1 VTCGT
6 HGSAVTLA
14 GLITFAVVGHNE
26 AATLRYML
34 DQAAAA
40 VRPGDRLWF
49 VDSASDDGSPELAA
63 RLGAEVLRAPLG
75 KGRAMAAAVER
86 CETSHICFL
95 DADVLETT
103 RNVPL
108 TLREGLERSTA
119 DMVVAEFVWPA
130 KGSLVL
136 TTTIWR
142 PLVGDL
148 FPDALGTAPR
158 FPLSGFRLLDVEL
171 ARGPLPSEFGVETY
185 LNLIGAIDGRTTAT
199 VDVGVFVGLIR
210 PHPSM
215 FHEVAETILDLAEA
229 RGRLDP
235 AARRSWD
242 VWVDETVAVISEC
255 RSGDGIMAERFAE
268 ELATL
273 AARPRP
279 SRSLNAGVG
288 ASGVG

>member
-1 VTCGT
+1 M
-6 HGSAVTLA
+6 
-14 GLITFAVVGHNE
+14 ITFAVIGHNE

-34 DQAAAA
+34 DQAAGA

-75 KGRAMAAAVER
+75 KGRALAAAVER

-95 DADVLETT
+95 DADALETT

-108 TLREGLERSTA
+108 TLRDGLERSAA

-130 KGSLVL
+130 KGVLAL

-148 FPDALGTAPR
+148 FPEALGTAPR

-171 ARGPLPSEFGVETY
+171 ARGPLPSGFGVETY
-185 LNLIGAIDGRTTAT
+185 LNLVAAIDGRMTAT
-199 VDVGVFVGLIR
+199 VDVGVFSGPVR

-215 FHEVAETILDLAEA
+215 YHEVAEAILDLAEA
-229 RGRLDP
+229 CGRLER
-235 AARRSWD
+235 AARGPWD
-242 VWVDETVAVISEC
+242 AWVSETFAVITEC
-255 RSGDGIMAERFAE
+255 RSGDGIVAERFAE
-268 ELATL
+268 ELAKL

-279 SRSLNAGVG
+279 PCSLNAGVRG
-288 ASGVG
+288 SGVG